1 MNIMELSSKGIF
13 VRKVRAIQLYCS
25 GNWVLTDMM
34 WVDCLLP
41 RSPSTTHFWKSGPHI
56 SCRKFSVFWAREDGN
71 GLDNSK
77 QQICYIFHLRA
88 AKLSSKN
95 IYHICSFDIFSK
107 CIKISSA
114 FLISFIWGSKKKK
127 KHTDSFNMYC
137 TVSFGFF
144 VNRCYQKS
152 ESVSHSVMSHSLR
165 PQSTVVCQTPLSM
178 EFSRQEYWSG

>member
-56 SCRKFSVFWAREDGN
+56 SCRKFSVFWAREDSN

-88 AKLSSKN
+88 AKLSFKN

-107 CIKISSA
+107 LALKLAQHSWSLLYEA
-114 FLISFIWGSKKKK
+114 PKKKK
-127 KHTDSFNMYC
+127 SILIVLICIVLCPLDS
-137 TVSFGFF
+137 
-144 VNRCYQKS
+144 
-152 ESVSHSVMSHSLR
+152 L
-165 PQSTVVCQTPLSM
+165 
-178 EFSRQEYWSG
+178 